1 MSTKNKC
8 HDCGVEEGQIHEYGC
23 DMERCPF
30 CGGQLISCGCTKE
43 KLFLGCTP
51 KEYTHF
57 YENGLTKAQ
66 EKEWINIL
74 EKKGRMPYII
84 YPNLC
89 SRCGKL
95 WPEMF
100 SVPDEEWKKYIQ
112 PNQRRS
118 IICKN
123 CFDEIKS
130 LIQKGKG

>member
-8 HDCGVEEGQIHEYGC
+8 HDCGVGEGQIHEYGC
-23 DMERCPF
+23 NMERCSF
-30 CGGQLISCGCTKE
+30 CDGRLMSCGCIFDKIDVISVYDFTKE
-43 KLFLGCTP
+43 
-51 KEYTHF
+51 E
-57 YENGLTKAQ
+57 ENKWL
-66 EKEWINIL
+66 EIL
-74 EKKGRMPYII
+74 ENKGRVPYII

-89 SRCGKL
+89 ARCGKL